1 MPGRRASASGVKIH
15 RSYTIAEL
23 ATCCGVHRNTVR
35 HWMKHGLEPLDT
47 SRPLLLHGAS
57 IRVFLSKQRSSRKR
71 PCPPGTLYCFRCRLP
86 RKPALD
92 MVDFVPMSERS
103 GNLRALCEVCETI
116 VHRRARRADL
126 PRIMPDCTIQFEEG

>member
-35 HWMKHGLEPLDT
+35 HWMKNGLEPLDH
-47 SRPLLLHGAS
+47 SRPLLFHGATV
-57 IRVFLSKQRSSRKR
+57 RAFVGGQRASRKR
-71 PCPPGTLYCFRCRLP
+71 SCPPGTLYCLRCREP
-86 RKPALD
+86 RKPALG
-92 MVDFVPMSERS
+92 MVDLLPITEHS

-116 VHRRARRADL
+116 LHRRARRADL
-126 PRIMPDCTIQFEEG
+126 PRIMPDCTIQIVEE